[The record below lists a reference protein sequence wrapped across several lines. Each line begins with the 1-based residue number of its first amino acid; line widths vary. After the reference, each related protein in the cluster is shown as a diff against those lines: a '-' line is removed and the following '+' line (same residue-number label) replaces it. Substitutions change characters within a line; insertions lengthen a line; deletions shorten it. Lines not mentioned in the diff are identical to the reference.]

1 MAMMIDVAN
10 KAKNARFFREL
21 AAYLQHLK
29 YNDWTE
35 WEWEWL
41 GQMARKPDSYEHSDT
56 ERAKLAQ
63 IYSYSRLR
71 SGHDGC
77 SVIDMVR
84 ACHRYHL
91 DFTEEDSDFIVE
103 LHTRGARSIRQRQL
117 RRLVRLYADSGEYIA
132 VA

>member
-10 KAKNARFFREL
+10 KAKNSKFFRKL
-21 AAYLQHLK
+21 AAELQQLEC
-29 YNDWTE
+29 NDWTE

-41 GQMARKPDSYEHSDT
+41 GQMASKSDSYEHSET

-84 ACHRYHL
+84 ACYRYHL
-91 DFTEEDSDFIVE
+91 DFTEEDSDFIID
-103 LHTRGARSIRQRQL
+103 LHKRGARSVRTREL
-117 RRLVRLYADSGEYIA
+117 RRLVRLYGECGEYIA